1 MVNIALNLD
10 KDITNEV
17 KDLLRKDKNE
27 RMKYENI
34 PFHLQFK
41 GMFDVLKGETNVKQ
55 GVETFVK

>member
-1 MVNIALNLD
+1 MNLD

-55 GVETFVK
+55 GVETFEK